1 MDEKSARGLY
11 QKKMTTII
19 ETLLP
24 HGAGSITEHRLNWA
38 LDQVAQEAFSAGR
51 AYALT
56 NLMTVEE
63 AAIEIGVSRRRM
75 AEIIRTR
82 HDRFGTGMR
91 VGNSWIISRDEL
103 DALRPGP
110 EGWPKGRPRKTD
122 GEAD

>member
-1 MDEKSARGLY
+1 MRESDARELY
-11 QKKMTTII
+11 QHKINTLIDA
-19 ETLLP
+19 LLP
-24 HGAGSITEHRLNWA
+24 HGAGSITEHRLRYA
-38 LDQVAQEAFSAGR
+38 LDQVAEKAFSAGR

-110 EGWPKGRPRKTD
+110 EGWPKGRARNS
-122 GEAD
+122 